1 MVNNR
6 ALEGIAWGA
15 FVILLG
21 VGWWAGD
28 YYDVETGPYLALG
41 VGAILIGLNGVRA
54 STGVRVSKFS
64 LFIGLLALAI
74 GGAGIMGY
82 TLPLIPTIMVLVGLF
97 IIASALQRMT
107 K

>member
-1 MVNNR
+1 MVNNK
-6 ALEGIAWGA
+6 ALEGVAWGA

-21 VGWWAGD
+21 VGWWAGS
-28 YYDVETGPYLALG
+28 YYNIETGPYLALG

-54 STGVRVSKFS
+54 SVGTKVSKFS
-64 LFIGLLALAI
+64 LFIGLLALAM

-82 TLPLIPTIMVLVGLF
+82 SLPLIPTIIVLVGLF
-97 IIASALQRMT
+97 IIASALQRIT

>member
-28 YYDVETGPYLALG
+28 YDAETGPYLALG